1 MSQPHPLIPLSVDE
15 TNLAR
20 DVVRAAYPQNVLKFR
35 VIYLEEPVK
44 EVLAPYLDLEHAGK
58 VTSSTPRPSREARVH
73 FDTAHG
79 GKPPQSHEAI
89 IDLNTRKI
97 KQVETIRA
105 DAQAA
110 FTSEE
115 LDDVRI
121 ICRDSPVFKE
131 RIAKFNLPQDFEV
144 VVEPWPYGGLD
155 AADDPNRRHMQ
166 ALIYASDSKNREC
179 NFWGYPLP
187 IIPVIDA
194 ETREVIRIHEVATG
208 GGNDP
213 HTFAEGDYAKV
224 KIDHMTPSEYVPELL
239 PGGLRRDLKELNV
252 VQPSGPSFNVE
263 DSNVINWQKWSMRAT
278 FNPREGAV
286 LHDVRFDG
294 RSVLYRLS
302 ISDMTVPYAD
312 PRPPFHR
319 KQAFDFGDGTL
330 GDACNNLQLGCDCLG
345 VIKYFD
351 GVLVDH
357 SGTAR
362 TTKNVI
368 CLHEQD
374 NGINWKHTNWRTGRA
389 VVTRRRELVVQ
400 FIITLANYEYIF
412 NYIFD
417 QAGAI
422 TVQARATG
430 IVSSVLIE
438 EGKTAPWGNVVS
450 PGILAQNHQHIFCV
464 RIDPAIDGHK
474 NTLVQTES
482 LPMRIDARTNPN
494 GNAYQVVTT
503 PVTASAGLDANPF
516 TDRTFKVQNMDK
528 LNPISG
534 QPVGYKILAP
544 VTRPLLADPN
554 STQAK
559 RARFAQRHL
568 WVTKHRDN
576 EFYAGG
582 RYTLQSVSEVEGVA
596 DAADRNDDVFQQ
608 DIVLWSV
615 FGLTHN
621 PRVEDWPV
629 MPVEILDLHIKPAD
643 FFTANPAI
651 DVPGRKNFTSQLT
664 NAEKAQE
671 SSCCADSKPRL

>member
-35 VIYLEEPVK
+35 VIYLEEPMK

-58 VTSSTPRPSREARVH
+58 VTSSTLRPAREARVH

-97 KQVETIRA
+97 KQVESIRA

-131 RIAKFNLPQDFEV
+131 HIAKFNLPQDFEV

-155 AADDPNRRHMQ
+155 TADDPNRRHMQ

-208 GGNDP
+208 GGDDP

-224 KIDHMTPSEYVPELL
+224 NIDHMTPSEYVPELL

-503 PVTASAGLDANPF
+503 PITASAGLDANPF

-664 NAEKAQE
+664 NAEKTQE

>member
-20 DVVRAAYPQNVLKFR
+20 DVIRAAYPQNVLKFR
-35 VIYLEEPVK
+35 VIYLEEPAK
-44 EVLAPYLDLEHAGK
+44 EILAPYLDLEHAVK
-58 VTSSTPRPSREARVH
+58 ITSSTPRPAREARVH

-89 IDLNTRKI
+89 IDLSTRKI
-97 KQVETIRA
+97 KQIESIRA

-131 RIAKFNLPQDFEV
+131 RIAKFNIPQGFEF

-166 ALIYASDSKNREC
+166 ALIYAADSKNREC

-187 IIPVIDA
+187 IIPAIDA

-224 KIDHMTPSEYVPELL
+224 NIDHMTPSEYVPELL

-286 LHDVRFDG
+286 LHD
-294 RSVLYRLS
+294 
-302 ISDMTVPYAD
+302 
-312 PRPPFHR
+312 
-319 KQAFDFGDGTL
+319 QALDFGDGTL

-494 GNAYQVVTT
+494 GNTYRVVTT
-503 PVTASAGLDANPF
+503 PITASAVLDANPL
-516 TDRTFKVQNMDK
+516 Q
-528 LNPISG
+528 I
-534 QPVGYKILAP
+534 
-544 VTRPLLADPN
+544 
-554 STQAK
+554 
-559 RARFAQRHL
+559 ARS
-568 WVTKHRDN
+568 RDN

-629 MPVEILDLHIKPAD
+629 MPFEILDLHIKPAD

-664 NAEKAQE
+664 NAEKAE
-671 SSCCADSKPRL
+671 ETSRCADTKPRLQETLRGRGYVLVWE